1 MADNKLNSG
10 NLRQAIVDRTDA
22 TERETALFLRVLVEQ
37 ITEGLRSGEQIKING
52 LGTFRLQEMA
62 PRKSVNVNTG
72 EPIIIPGYTKV
83 VFTPEVSMREMVEK
97 NKSVTPILNLNG
109 QAPTPTVNEDA
120 LSPLEKLGKQADEIV
135 DLLADLGQ
143 DPRMR
148 SQAAE
153 ESVPAEEESVVE
165 AVDTAV
171 AVAPEEVAEEPV
183 SEEVVEEIVAEETIA
198 EEVVEAET
206 TEEKEEEVS
215 EPFAEPAV
223 EPTTEEP
230 VTEPTVEPIAAPTVE
245 PIAAHAVEPIAA
257 PAKEESV
264 AAPVEPIAPQEGK
277 AGKKRKYHFWRDTLI
292 CVVCLLVV
300 LAGGFLFLRGAMA
313 DWIDSL
319 VAKSETVVADTVAAM
334 PYALVAEVMTADTVA
349 VVNEPKQP
357 VYQQFITTEEIR
369 EGSRLTWLAYR
380 YYGNKDL
387 WVYIYDANKD
397 HLDNPNEIRVGTPI
411 RIPRLTTEQQ
421 DTTLQ
426 ATREVMQRLKDNA
439 IHWDVRNKNNQ

>member
-1 MADNKLNSG
+1 M
-10 NLRQAIVDRTDA
+10 DRTDA
-22 TERETALFLRVLVEQ
+22 TEREAALFLRVLVEQ

-52 LGTFRLQEMA
+52 LGTFRLQEMS

-109 QAPTPTVNEDA
+109 QAPSPTVNEDA
-120 LSPLEKLGKQADEIV
+120 LSPLEKLGRQADEIV
-135 DLLADLGQ
+135 DILADLGQ

-153 ESVPAEEESVVE
+153 ESAPAE
-165 AVDTAV
+165 VDTAD

-183 SEEVVEEIVAEETIA
+183 SEEVVEEVVAEETITEEVA
-198 EEVVEAET
+198 EEET
-206 TEEKEEEVS
+206 AEEKVEEEV
-215 EPFAEPAV
+215 PEPAI

-230 VTEPTVEPIAAPTVE
+230 ITEPT
-245 PIAAHAVEPIAA
+245 VEPIAA

-264 AAPVEPIAPQEGK
+264 AAPVEPIAPKEGK
-277 AGKKRKYHFWRDTLI
+277 AGKRRRYHFWRDTLI

-313 DWIDSL
+313 NWIDSL
-319 VAKSETVVADTVAAM
+319 VAKSETVVADTVVAM
-334 PYALVAEVMTADTVA
+334 PATPAAELLTEDTVA
-349 VVNEPKQP
+349 VVNEPEHP

-397 HLDNPNEIRVGTPI
+397 HLDNPNDIRVGTPI

-426 ATREVMQRLKDNA
+426 ATHEVMQRLKENA
-439 IHWDVRNKNNQ
+439 INRNK

>member
-1 MADNKLNSG
+1 
-10 NLRQAIVDRTDA
+10 RTDA
-22 TERETALFLRVLVEQ
+22 TEREAALFLRVLVEQ

-109 QAPTPTVNEDA
+109 QAPSEPVNEDA
-120 LSPLEKLGKQADEIV
+120 LSPLEKLGRQADEIV
-135 DLLADLGQ
+135 DILADLGQ

-148 SQAAE
+148 PMAAE
-153 ESVPAEEESVVE
+153 ESAPAEEESAAE
-165 AVDTAV
+165 AVDTTDI
-171 AVAPEEVAEEPV
+171 VAPKEATEEPV
-183 SEEVVEEIVAEETIA
+183 SEEVAEEVAEEETIA
-198 EEVVEAET
+198 KEVAEAET
-206 TEEKEEEVS
+206 AEEKVEEDVP
-215 EPFAEPAV
+215 EPVAEPI
-223 EPTTEEP
+223 TEP
-230 VTEPTVEPIAAPTVE
+230 VAEPITEPVAEPVKEEPIAAPVE
-245 PIAAHAVEPIAA
+245 I
-257 PAKEESV
+257 
-264 AAPVEPIAPQEGK
+264 IAPEEVK
-277 AGKKRKYHFWRDTLI
+277 AGKNRRYHFWRDTLI

-313 DWIDSL
+313 NWIDSL
-319 VAKSETVVADTVAAM
+319 VAKSETPVADTVVVLPSA
-334 PYALVAEVMTADTVA
+334 PTAEVLPEDTVA
-349 VVNEPKQP
+349 VASEPEQP

-426 ATREVMQRLKDNA
+426 TTREVMQRLKDNA
-439 IHWDVRNKNNQ
+439 IHWDVRNKNDQ